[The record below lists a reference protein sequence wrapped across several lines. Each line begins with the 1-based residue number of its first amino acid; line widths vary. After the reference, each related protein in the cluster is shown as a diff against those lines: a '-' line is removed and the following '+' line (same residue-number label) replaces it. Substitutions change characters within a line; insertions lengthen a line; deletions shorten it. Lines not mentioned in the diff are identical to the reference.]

1 MIYENEEDNVK
12 GWGIIAHNFIVSEGD
27 KKRVRFFIKAMH
39 EAKIATERKMRQEL
53 DSKILN
59 MDQNVLTHMLGRTV

>member
-1 MIYENEEDNVK
+1 
-12 GWGIIAHNFIVSEGD
+12 
-27 KKRVRFFIKAMH
+27 MH
-39 EAKIATERKMRQEL
+39 EAKIATERKMRHEL